1 MIKEIPEKIQLDL
14 PNKNK
19 YLYEN
24 DILISDQDKN
34 KPIFDDFELLP
45 DSAYF
50 SDDFQQKLSYKF
62 LKEILLKNEIDIELM
77 GKIMDV
83 LYNNPPFS
91 KILID
96 NTVIEKKNPILIFRN
111 YHNMQHFANL
121 LNSILI
127 NLDNQEIENY
137 ELNFAI
143 IYIAERSFYFDEIS
157 GNKFYLCAI
166 LSKNKLFNS
175 KNFWND
181 LIETKLFKKL
191 ENIISK
197 MNSSNIS

>member
-1 MIKEIPEKIQLDL
+1 
-14 PNKNK
+14 
-19 YLYEN
+19 
-24 DILISDQDKN
+24 
-34 KPIFDDFELLP
+34 
-45 DSAYF
+45 
-50 SDDFQQKLSYKF
+50 
-62 LKEILLKNEIDIELM
+62 
-77 GKIMDV
+77 
-83 LYNNPPFS
+83 
-91 KILID
+91 
-96 NTVIEKKNPILIFRN
+96 
-111 YHNMQHFANL
+111 MQHFANL

>member
-96 NTVIEKKNPILIFRN
+96 NTVIEKKILF
-111 YHNMQHFANL
+111 
-121 LNSILI
+121 
-127 NLDNQEIENY
+127 
-137 ELNFAI
+137 
-143 IYIAERSFYFDEIS
+143 
-157 GNKFYLCAI
+157 
-166 LSKNKLFNS
+166 
-175 KNFWND
+175 
-181 LIETKLFKKL
+181 
-191 ENIISK
+191 
-197 MNSSNIS
+197 